1 MSERSK
7 TSIFLEP
14 SVKICIYYLD
24 MHQCVS
30 IIYIMISIILQDS
43 RAFVMAVCE
52 LSGQM
57 LVYDEETYGNISE
70 DEIVL
75 AMGDTVQE
83 TYSETKQDV
92 MNLFLKV
99 NKV

>member
-1 MSERSK
+1 
-7 TSIFLEP
+7 
-14 SVKICIYYLD
+14 
-24 MHQCVS
+24 
-30 IIYIMISIILQDS
+30 
-43 RAFVMAVCE
+43 MAVCE

-75 AMGDTVQE
+75 AMSDTVQE